1 MQYAQ
6 PYKIQSCKDH
16 FKYRLTELVSEHTVG
31 KVTPNKESFKTMGEG
46 TAQKYKVLPPP
57 VAPAVSITP
66 TGREAVGGWWVAL
79 PVRKGVGYT

>member
-1 MQYAQ
+1 
-6 PYKIQSCKDH
+6 
-16 FKYRLTELVSEHTVG
+16 
-31 KVTPNKESFKTMGEG
+31 MGEG

-79 PVRKGVGYT
+79 PVRRGVGYT